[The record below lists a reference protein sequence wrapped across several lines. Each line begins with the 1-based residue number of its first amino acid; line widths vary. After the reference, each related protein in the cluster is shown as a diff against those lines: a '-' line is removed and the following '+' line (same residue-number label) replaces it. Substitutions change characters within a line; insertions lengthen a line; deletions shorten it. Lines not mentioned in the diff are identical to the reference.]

1 MKHTAGPWRV
11 HTPTGTDKR
20 MFVMHPDGSRIIA
33 KMDEGYVSNR
43 GEIAEQERISNTY
56 LIAAAPDLLEA
67 LNLLIDFIPQGWEVP
82 LGYMGLVEQARQAIA
97 KAERKA

>member
-1 MKHTAGPWRV
+1 MKYTEYLPLKIGE
-11 HTPTGTDKR
+11 
-20 MFVMHPDGSRIIA
+20 
-33 KMDEGYVSNR
+33 DE
-43 GEIAEQERISNTY
+43 ELAEFIVRACSSHY
-56 LIAAAPDLLEA
+56 DLVEA